1 MCTKRINWGRFNY
14 FYRKIESLNEGNAKL
29 MRRQL
34 SIIILIEDLNYLN
47 ALVSY
52 VMKLN
57 RLREQNSKIFTNA
70 LNVVVK
76 HNFD

>member
-1 MCTKRINWGRFNY
+1 
-14 FYRKIESLNEGNAKL
+14 

-57 RLREQNSKIFTNA
+57 RLREQNSKKFTNA

-76 HNFD
+76 HNFDWQVLL